1 MSTQRYDNKEIGED
15 GPPLKGIT
23 SEHWRDVNGAPA
35 GGITQGVGLLISWQN
50 GPLGRGLARR
60 GRNGAFVE
68 DVIAAV
74 VDRLEEYQ
82 SSDFKS
88 TYNQVAIDH
97 LNKALGS
104 LEARTADREERKVE
118 GTHEK

>member
-1 MSTQRYDNKEIGED
+1 MKHYNEDDIEDNK
-15 GPPLKGIT
+15 IT
-23 SEHWRDVNGAPA
+23 SEHWRDELGNPA

-50 GPLGRGLARR
+50 GPLGRGISRR

-82 SSDFKS
+82 SSRFNS

-97 LNKALGS
+97 LHRALGS
-104 LEARTADREERKVE
+104 LEARTADREAREVE
-118 GTHEK
+118 GTHKQ

>member
-1 MSTQRYDNKEIGED
+1 MSNYNEDDIEDNR
-15 GPPLKGIT
+15 IT
-23 SEHWRDVNGAPA
+23 SEHWRDREGNPA

-50 GPLGRGLARR
+50 GPLGRGALRR

-74 VDRLEEYQ
+74 VDRMEEYQ
-82 SSDFKS
+82 ASPFSC

-97 LNKALGS
+97 LHRALGS
-104 LEARTADREERKVE
+104 LEARTADREAREVE
-118 GTHEK
+118 GTHKR

>member
-1 MSTQRYDNKEIGED
+1 MSSHYNED
-15 GPPLKGIT
+15 DMYENRIT
-23 SEHWRDVNGAPA
+23 SEHWRDTGGAPA
-35 GGITQGVGLLISWQN
+35 GGVTQGVGLLISWQN
-50 GPLGRGLARR
+50 GPLGRGVARR

-82 SSDFKS
+82 SSPFHS
-88 TYNQVAIDH
+88 TYNKVAIDH

-104 LEARTADREERKVE
+104 LEARTADREARNVE
-118 GTHEK
+118 GTHKQ